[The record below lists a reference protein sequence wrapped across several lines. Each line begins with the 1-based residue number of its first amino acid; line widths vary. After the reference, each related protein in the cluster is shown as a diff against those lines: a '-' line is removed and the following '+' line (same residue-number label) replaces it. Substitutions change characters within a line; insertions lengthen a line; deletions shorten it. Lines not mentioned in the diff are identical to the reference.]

1 MRKLA
6 ELMVFL
12 QVMAMLPLK
21 TSEKYIFWGVSRAN
35 KMPEVTM
42 IQSLEDPA
50 VRSQY
55 LPFTLTICKNKSETL
70 VSF

>member
-50 VRSQY
+50 VRSQ
-55 LPFTLTICKNKSETL
+55 
-70 VSF
+70 